1 MRHLIAKGHRQ
12 IAFITS
18 DDEEFSD
25 ARHRLAGYLDGLKEA
40 GIEADTRLIAT
51 AYADEVGGHVAAAEL
66 MSREQPFTAFV
77 AFNDAM
83 AAGAISYLIEQGI
96 SVPEQISAVG
106 FDDIPYIRFIRP
118 KLTTVRYPIEAIG
131 EQAAELAVRLLDEK
145 PLDGL
150 QLKFVPEMVIRDSV
164 RG

>member
-1 MRHLIAKGHRQ
+1 M
-12 IAFITS
+12 
-18 DDEEFSD
+18 
-25 ARHRLAGYLDGLKEA
+25 KEA

-145 PLDGL
+145 PLDGV